1 MFESKQ
7 LRKEKKIF
15 KKLMKKFNKAFLIE
29 HEFNGTTDTDTFT
42 IDNKFIIVCDSNGTL
57 DVSRKDTTEKI
68 ISIKCAY
75 DAEDPDAQAK
85 SKLFKDFLRFAE
97 ISAQNFGLRQE
108 YIKNKQKKEDATR
121 QAQEQ
126 KRIYMAKLTKAL
138 SKLK

>member
-7 LRKEKKIF
+7 LHKEKKIF
-15 KKLMKKFNKAFLIE
+15 KQLMKKFNKAFLIE
-29 HEFNGTTDTDTFT
+29 HEFTGTTDTFT

-75 DAEDPDAQAK
+75 DTEDPDAQTK
-85 SKLFKDFLRFAE
+85 SKLFNDFLRFAK
-97 ISAQNFGLRQE
+97 ISAQNFGTRQE
-108 YIKNKQKKEDATR
+108 YIKNRQEHKEAVR
-121 QAQEQ
+121 KAKEQ
-126 KRIYMAKLTKAL
+126 KRIYINSLAKAL

>member
-7 LRKEKKIF
+7 LHKEKKIF
-15 KKLMKKFNKAFLIE
+15 KQLMKKFNKAFLIE
-29 HEFNGTTDTDTFT
+29 HEFTDTTDTFT

-57 DVSRKDTTEKI
+57 EISRKDTTEKI

-85 SKLFKDFLRFAE
+85 SKLFKDFLKFAK
-97 ISAQNFGLRQE
+97 ISAQNFGIRQK
-108 YIKNKQKKEDATR
+108 YIKNQQDHKEAVR
-121 QAQEQ
+121 KAKEQ
-126 KRIYMAKLTKAL
+126 KRIYINSLAKAL